1 MRQQDA
7 GEAGGG
13 ESLRHIPGTVS
24 PGRGG
29 DVVGRADLKRQVPEK
44 CFPTDH
50 DGNGTE
56 ESKHEQR
63 ALGRWWPQTLPTQ
76 GKAGPNMC
84 HAPVGP
90 AALPTCCGIPWGSAH
105 RDAFLLWLHFI
116 KVFLKS
122 FRYP

>member
-1 MRQQDA
+1 MQEWLVEESSCSTYPGLFPRAA
-7 GEAGGG
+7 G
-13 ESLRHIPGTVS
+13 V
-24 PGRGG
+24 
-29 DVVGRADLKRQVPEK
+29 DVVGRVDLKWQVPEK

-56 ESKHEQR
+56 ESKHEQWV
-63 ALGRWWPQTLPTQ
+63 LGRWWPQTLPTQ

-105 RDAFLLWLHFI
+105 RDAFI